1 MYLHKVRHGW
11 QNAVQ
16 IASQVEDLVILQ
28 HQLEDYLKKNRKG
41 MANTFKTIRRC
52 GRMGITI
59 SR

>member
-41 MANTFKTIRRC
+41 MAKTFNRVAKYINT
-52 GRMGITI
+52 
-59 SR
+59 